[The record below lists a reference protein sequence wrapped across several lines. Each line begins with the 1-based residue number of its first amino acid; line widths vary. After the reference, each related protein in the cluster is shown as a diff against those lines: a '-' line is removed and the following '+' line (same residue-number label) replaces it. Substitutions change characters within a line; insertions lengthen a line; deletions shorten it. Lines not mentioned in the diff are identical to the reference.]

1 MKMAKLSFVSTFCY
15 LSAMTETNTFIV
27 LNASAGSGKTYSL
40 VKQYITTLLKSNDAN
55 KFRHLLAITFTNKAV
70 AEMKN
75 RVLDTLKYIGHYVP
89 GDKKP
94 AMLDDLVLSSGLP
107 EDVVIKKSKEILNRI
122 LHNYAAFDIVT
133 IDTLTHR
140 IIRTFAKDLNISGS
154 FEVSLDQKTLNAQ
167 AVDALI
173 AKVGIDDDITKVLIN
188 FALEKADDDKSWDI
202 ARDLLEIA
210 NLLHNEND
218 LKALELIKD
227 KSLTDFDTLTT
238 YLYQQIKSLS
248 AAQKQLGKDLIEL
261 IHELGLDQKSFASGY
276 FYKFMLQV
284 SNGVQG
290 LSYTGAA
297 YKDNITSY
305 TFYTKAQK
313 DHIKATID
321 GHKDHFIAT
330 FLKLKELASK
340 QGMLQSFKSKIIPLS
355 VLHLIKKELELIKE
369 DENVLLISDFN
380 ALIAKSLKD
389 QPAAFLYERL
399 GERYTNY
406 FIDEFQD
413 TSVMQWDN
421 LIPLIDNTIS
431 SQAEDTVANSL
442 LLVGDPKQAIYRWRG
457 GEAEQF
463 IALSNQTNPFSTPA
477 TIDRLE
483 TNYRSSAEI
492 INFNNS
498 FFTHLATHFN
508 NELYREIYYKDN
520 SQQTNSNTEGFVS
533 LEFLEYENKE
543 ESSEIYPA
551 RIIEIINEATSQG
564 YLHSDICILTRNNI
578 EGSLIA
584 TALQEAGVEVVSSES
599 LLIANSSTVQ
609 FIHAFA
615 TMLSYPGQVE
625 KRLPVLYYLT
635 HYFKIEEAHSFY
647 STNTTCTFL
656 EFIEGLQQFDVFVQ
670 IDHMQTLPLYE
681 YLESIIRSFNLTTIS
696 DAYVV
701 AYLDL
706 AYNYSQSKSGG
717 ILGFID
723 YWEEK
728 KEKSSIVAP
737 EQESAVQTMTI
748 HKSKGLEFPI
758 VIYPYA
764 SSDLYRVRGE
774 HQWYPI
780 NDESFGGFK
789 TLMVP
794 HSTALK
800 DFGKAGTTLYDTRNN
815 EQQFDTINVLYVALT
830 RAAERLYV
838 LSRFRES
845 KEKINTYSDLFIDYL
860 KSINLW
866 SEDQRAYTFGREMPA
881 KIEDNNVDY
890 ASFIPSIISTSKEE
904 LGIQIIT
911 QASFLWDE
919 QKQNAITYGNLI
931 HELMAQINSQTDVQH
946 VLDDAVKQGI
956 VPEEGFENIKNIL
969 INITSNPQLS
979 DYYQDQNTVYNERMI
994 LSRDG
999 SFYIPDR
1006 VVVMPNGDT
1015 TIIDYKT
1022 GMHNP
1027 SHSKQI
1033 AMYGTLYE
1041 EMGFHVNNKFL
1052 VYIDATVDVISV

>member
-173 AKVGIDDDITKVLIN
+173 AKVGLDDDISKVLIN

-330 FLKLKELASK
+330 FLKLKELAAR

-860 KSINLW
+860 KSTNLW

-931 HELMAQINSQTDVQH
+931 HELMAKINSQTDIQH

-969 INITSNPQLS
+969 TNITSNPQLS

>member
-1 MKMAKLSFVSTFCY
+1 
-15 LSAMTETNTFIV
+15 MTETNTFIV

-75 RVLDTLKYIGHYVP
+75 RVLDTLKNLGHYEP
-89 GDKKP
+89 GTKKP
-94 AMLDDLVLSSGLP
+94 DMLDDLVSSSGLP
-107 EDVVIKKSKEILNRI
+107 EGVVIKKAKEILNRI

-173 AKVGIDDDITKVLIN
+173 AKVGIDDEITKVLIN

-227 KSLTDFDTLTT
+227 KSLADFDTLTS
-238 YLYQQIKSLS
+238 YLHTQIKSLS
-248 AAQKQLGKDLIEL
+248 SAQKQLGENLIAL

-284 SNGVQG
+284 ANGVQG
-290 LSYTGAA
+290 LAYTGSA

-305 TFYTKAQK
+305 TFYTKTQK

-321 GHKDHFIAT
+321 GHRDHFIAT

-340 QGMLQSFKSKIIPLS
+340 QSMLQSFRSKIIPLS

-380 ALIAKSLKD
+380 ALIAQSLKD

-492 INFNNS
+492 INFNNQ
-498 FFTHLATHFN
+498 FFTHLATHFDD
-508 NELYREIYYKDN
+508 ELYREIYYKDN
-520 SQQTNSNTEGFVS
+520 SQQTNSNAEGFVS
-533 LEFLEYENKE
+533 LEFLEYDNKE
-543 ESSEIYPA
+543 EANEIYPA

-578 EGSLIA
+578 DGSLIA
-584 TALQEAGVEVVSSES
+584 TALQEANVEVVSSES
-599 LLIANSSTVQ
+599 LLISNSSTVQ

-615 TMLSYPGQVE
+615 TMLSYPSQIE
-625 KRLPVLYYLT
+625 NRLPVLYFLATYYNVEGT
-635 HYFKIEEAHSFY
+635 HTFY
-647 STNTTCTFL
+647 SSNTSCTFL
-656 EFIEGLQQFDVFVQ
+656 EFIEHLQQFDVFVH
-670 IDHMQTLPLYE
+670 IDYMQTLPLYE
-681 YLESIIRSFNLTTIS
+681 YLESIIRSFNLTAIS

-706 AYNYSQSKSGG
+706 AYSYSQSKSGG

-737 EQESAVQTMTI
+737 EQDSAVQTMTI

-780 NDESFGGFK
+780 DDPAFGGFK

-794 HSTALK
+794 HNSALK
-800 DFGKAGTTLYDTRNN
+800 DFGEAGTTLYETRNN

-860 KSINLW
+860 KTNNLW
-866 SEDQRAYTFGREMPA
+866 NEDQRTYTFGRETPA
-881 KIEDNNVDY
+881 KIEDNKADY
-890 ASFIPSIISTSKEE
+890 TSFVPSIISTSKEE

-911 QASFLWDE
+911 QATFLWDE

-931 HELMAQINSQTDVQH
+931 HELMAQINSYTDVQH
-946 VLDDAVKQGI
+946 VLEDAVKQGI
-956 VPEEGFENIKNIL
+956 VPEEGYETINNVL
-969 INITSNPQLS
+969 HNITSNKQLA

-994 LSRDG
+994 LSSDG

-1006 VVVMPNGDT
+1006 VVVLTNGDT

-1033 AMYGTLYE
+1033 AMYGALYE
-1041 EMGFHVNNKFL
+1041 EMGFKVTNKFL